1 MVRGPG
7 AAAGRGGAR
16 GRLWWP
22 LAAVLAAPVAAAL
35 AALGVLAAAAAGEA
49 RDEPGGPRQADC
61 AEALAFGGARL
72 PAGAHDAR
80 CTVRTWLDTE
90 YEAVFRMP
98 RRDVR
103 GWLRATYPDAPESG
117 TASCVPDSAGSPGS
131 AGPSRSAGSADPA
144 GLCLDLGLT
153 EGDGNRAGRV
163 PGSADP
169 GFGAAAVQVAV
180 VYEGPDQALVT
191 FTAFTV

>member
-1 MVRGPG
+1 MARGPG
-7 AAAGRGGAR
+7 AAAGRNGTR

-22 LAAVLAAPVAAAL
+22 VAAVLAVPIVMAL
-35 AALGVLAAAAAGEA
+35 AALGVLVAAAAGEA
-49 RDEPGGPRQADC
+49 RDEPGDPRQADC

-117 TASCVPDSAGSPGS
+117 TASCVPDSAGP
-131 AGPSRSAGSADPA
+131 AGPAGPAD
-144 GLCLDLGLT
+144 LCLDLGLT
-153 EGDGNRAGRV
+153 EGDGNHAGRV
-163 PGSADP
+163 PGSAAP
-169 GFGAAAVQVAV
+169 GFGAAAVQVEV
-180 VYEGPDQALVT
+180 VYEGPDRALVT

>member
-1 MVRGPG
+1 MVCGPG

-22 LAAVLAAPVAAAL
+22 LAAVLGAPLAAAL

-103 GWLRATYPDAPESG
+103 GRLRATYPDAPESG
-117 TASCVPDSAGSPGS
+117 TASCVPDSAGP
-131 AGPSRSAGSADPA
+131 PGSADPA

>member
-1 MVRGPG
+1 MV
-7 AAAGRGGAR
+7 ALA
-16 GRLWWP
+16 
-22 LAAVLAAPVAAAL
+22 AAVLAAPLAAAL

-103 GWLRATYPDAPESG
+103 GRLRATY
-117 TASCVPDSAGSPGS
+117 PDSAGSPGS
-131 AGPSRSAGSADPA
+131 VGPPGSADPA

-180 VYEGPDQALVT
+180 VYEGPDQALVI